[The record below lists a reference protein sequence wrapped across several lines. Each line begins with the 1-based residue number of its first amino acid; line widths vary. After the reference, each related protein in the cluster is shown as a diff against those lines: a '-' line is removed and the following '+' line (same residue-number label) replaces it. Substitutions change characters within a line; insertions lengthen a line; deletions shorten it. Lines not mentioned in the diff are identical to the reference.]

1 MEDLIKKVSYL
12 KGYADGLDLSPKSD
26 KGKLAFIKLLDVM
39 SEIAHV
45 YLEELNSKSTR

>member
-26 KGKLAFIKLLDVM
+26 EGKHYCQ
-39 SEIAHV
+39 IA
-45 YLEELNSKSTR
+45 